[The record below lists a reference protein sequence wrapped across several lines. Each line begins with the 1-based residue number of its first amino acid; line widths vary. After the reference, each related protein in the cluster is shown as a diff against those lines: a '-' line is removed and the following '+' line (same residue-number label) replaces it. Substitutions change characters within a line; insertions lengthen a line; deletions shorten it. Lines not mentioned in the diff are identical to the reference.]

1 MKELL
6 ESKRLYRLNEILAPD
21 GPIPVS
27 KSQWWAKVRAG
38 TYPAPVKISERV
50 TCWKSEDILALLESF
65 EEKN

>member
-1 MKELL
+1 MEHLKEKHLL
-6 ESKRLYRLNEILAPD
+6 RLHDILAPG
-21 GPIPVS
+21 GPIPLS

-50 TCWKSEDILALLESF
+50 TCWKLTDILALLESF